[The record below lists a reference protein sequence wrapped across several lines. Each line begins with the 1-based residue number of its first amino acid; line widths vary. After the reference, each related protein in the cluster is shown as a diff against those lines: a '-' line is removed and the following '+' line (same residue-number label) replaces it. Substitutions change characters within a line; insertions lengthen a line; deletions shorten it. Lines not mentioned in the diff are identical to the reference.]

1 MTLAVNSGTLITY
14 DPKYRSR
21 WQSRKRRA
29 QTAGDFRATADRLAA
44 MFPGKVQT
52 H

>member
-14 DPKYRSR
+14 DREALRR
-21 WQSRKRRA
+21 WQSRHRRQQA
-29 QTAGDFRATADRLAA
+29 PSEFSATVNRLARL
-44 MFPGKVQT
+44 FPEQVKS